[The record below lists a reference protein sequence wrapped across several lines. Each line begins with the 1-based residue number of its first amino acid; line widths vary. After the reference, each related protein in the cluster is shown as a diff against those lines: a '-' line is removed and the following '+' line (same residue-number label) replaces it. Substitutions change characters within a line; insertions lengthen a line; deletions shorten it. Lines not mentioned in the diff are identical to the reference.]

1 MYTFSFPYFNQK
13 PEVKNGMVVSLD
25 ENGYVFTGAGT
36 TISQNVTRSEIRYGQ
51 DVDDIRVCAWDEN
64 IVFTG
69 SKGML
74 VAFEIS
80 YDDIPIDNPS
90 FTLPQ
95 VNGKSR
101 NVESLYRIG
110 DSTLAVVGSGQILP
124 VTVKVTDTSGGKQM
138 SFHIDF
144 EAKAENAFT
153 FAEDGDNAYPH
164 CDDLKD
170 SNRKDMIACTF
181 ERDHMLV
188 TTVFTLQSDGK
199 FVRTN
204 EVEYAKQRQYHGLA
218 GCGPE
223 GYLVAAVGSDWD
235 DTEHGG
241 IGPISVAYVAIRDGS
256 IHVGEFRNMTFQS
269 SIGFFSLDNVMQ
281 NGAVMCYTRLAS
293 GGIDCV
299 NLDVTYGPQGGVMF
313 ASTVRLSTGGSAIE
327 ESRTK
332 MTIINRRTFA
342 VMYATQNLGG
352 ALSLQMVTFNDAGD
366 MRLNGP
372 TYIVSQMNRWQRV
385 TQHVVGVSQVD
396 NYKTAIVELCV
407 GNRESKAYLHTLY
420 VYPRPIGVAVKSF
433 AGGNQV
439 QFGGLWKPNT
449 ESRRGGKLLPGFMY
463 YTNDRGMII
472 TGFSPAG
479 YAHRAFGTFY
489 ITSRSDESIL
499 STYNQVGIAVSET
512 ELMLKFA

>member
-36 TISQNVTRSEIRYGQ
+36 TISQNVTVAEMKYST
-51 DVDDIRVCAWDEN
+51 DVDDIRVCAWDDN
-64 IVFTG
+64 IIFTG
-69 SKGML
+69 STGML
-74 VAFEIS
+74 VAYEIS
-80 YDDIPIDNPS
+80 YDDITINNSVHP
-90 FTLPQ
+90 LPQ

-101 NVESLYRIG
+101 KVESLYRIG
-110 DSTLAVVGSGQILP
+110 DNTLAVVGSGQILP
-124 VTVKVTDTSGGKQM
+124 VTVKITYSTKDGKPY
-138 SFHIDF
+138 SDIEFKSSADD
-144 EAKAENAFT
+144 AFT
-153 FAEDGDNAYPH
+153 FAEDGDTAYPH

-170 SNRKDMIACTF
+170 SNRKDLIACTF
-181 ERDHMLV
+181 ERNHMLV
-188 TTVFTLQSDGK
+188 TSVFRLDTSGK
-199 FVRTN
+199 FVRLG

-223 GYLVAAVGSDWD
+223 GYVVAAVGSDWD

-241 IGPISVAYVAIRDGS
+241 IGPISVAYVSIQNDQIR
-256 IHVGEFRNMTFQS
+256 VGEFRNMTFES

-299 NLDVTYGPQGGVMF
+299 NLAVTYGPQGGVTF

-332 MTIINRRTFA
+332 MTVINRRTFA
-342 VMYATQNLGG
+342 VLYASQNVGG
-352 ALSLQMVTFNDAGD
+352 AVSLQMVTFNDEGD

-372 TYIVSQMNRWQRV
+372 TYIVSQANRYHRV
-385 TQHVVGVSQVD
+385 TKHVVGVSQVD
-396 NYKTAIVELCV
+396 NYKTAIVELRV
-407 GNRESKAYLHTLY
+407 TEQEQKAYLHTMY

-489 ITSRSDESIL
+489 ITSRSDESLL